1 MNKLNNDLR
10 KEQDTLHHSLLCNLR
25 LLVILLGTGSLISL
39 VFVLTWLNV
48 SYEVHREIHLYR
60 IILPKSASGKIP
72 NASFA
77 VDNLTHLQ
85 QYESFT
91 QRIREASKK
100 RRLDR
105 PFSFG

>member
-1 MNKLNNDLR
+1 MNRLNNYLR
-10 KEQDTLHHSLLCNLR
+10 REQDTLHHSFLCSSK
-25 LLVILLGTGSLISL
+25 LLVILLRTATLISI
-39 VFVLTWLNV
+39 VSVLTWLTI
-48 SYEVHREIHLYR
+48 SYDVHREIHLHR
-60 IILPKSASGKIP
+60 IILAKSESGKLP

-77 VDNLTHLQ
+77 VDMLTNLQ

-105 PFSFG
+105 PFSLG